1 MGTAITVEGLRKTYG
16 SLVAVEDVSFE
27 VAAGEIFGVLGPNG
41 SGKTTTVECVQGLR
55 PAGGGRIE
63 VLGLDPRS
71 QRHELR
77 QRIGS
82 QLQEAALP
90 DRIKVWEALRL
101 FASLTPGAVDWAEL
115 VERWGL
121 EAKREATFASLSGGQ
136 RQRLFVALALV
147 NQPEVVFLDEM
158 TTGLDPAAR
167 RETWGLI
174 EAIRDQGTTVVLVT
188 HFMDEAKRLC
198 DRLAVVKDGRVLAMG
213 TPSALVAAHTEGIRA
228 SFSTDQDMA
237 WLEGVPHVRRVA
249 RRGRRVEVE
258 GDGPVLVHLGHALLH
273 RGLEPDDLRVAQP
286 TLEDVYL
293 RLTGSERRERAHA
306 GRDDLGRDQAVRP

>member
-1 MGTAITVEGLRKTYG
+1 
-16 SLVAVEDVSFE
+16 
-27 VAAGEIFGVLGPNG
+27 VLGPNG

-55 PAGGGRIE
+55 PADAGRIE

-71 QRHELR
+71 QRQELR
-77 QRIGS
+77 RRIGS

-101 FASLTPGAVDWAEL
+101 FAWLTPGAVDWAGL

-121 EAKREATFASLSGGQ
+121 EAKRDATFASLSGGR
-136 RQRLFVALALV
+136 RQRLFVALVLV

-188 HFMDEAKRLC
+188 HFMDEAERLC
-198 DRLAVVKDGRVLAMG
+198 DRLAVVKDGRVLAMD
-213 TPSALVAAHTEGIRA
+213 TPSWLVAAHADEVRV
-228 SFSTDQDMA
+228 SFGADQDVA
-237 WLEGVPHVRRVA
+237 WLEGVPHVRRVG

-258 GDGPVLVHLGHALLH
+258 GDGPLLVHLGHALFDH
-273 RGLEPDDLRVAQP
+273 GLEPGDLRVAQP

-293 RLTGSERRERAHA
+293 RLTGSERREHAHA
-306 GRDDLGRDQAVRP
+306 GGDDLGGGQAVRP